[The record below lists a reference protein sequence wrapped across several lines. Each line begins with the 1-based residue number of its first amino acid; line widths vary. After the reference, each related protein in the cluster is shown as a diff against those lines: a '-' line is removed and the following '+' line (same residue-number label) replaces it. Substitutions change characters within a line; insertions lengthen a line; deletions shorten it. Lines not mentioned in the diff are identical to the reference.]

1 MLKPEADT
9 PEEPTAAKP
18 SRHYAYTA
26 RGMDHVVGLLR
37 RLLRRVALAVVAAQ
51 AVTVGALIAVDSWRK
66 RMRPREATFPRTEA
80 ADLPL
85 GESIVTVYTYGTVLY
100 EDMLAAIE
108 GARERVLFESFIVK
122 DDEVGQRFKTALIA
136 AAERGVEVFVIYDV
150 FANLVVRRAF
160 FDFPPSVNVVRYP
173 ALKPGMLLLDVRKSG
188 RDHRKLLVVDGEV
201 GFVGGYNVGSAYATQ
216 WRDTHLR
223 VSGPSA
229 WELENAFIDFWNQH
243 RAPAQPGL
251 PENGSTLWESRLRVH
266 RNVPSQLIYPI
277 RGMYLEAIDRASE
290 HISITQPYF
299 IPDRTM
305 VRALLA
311 AARRGVDVR
320 VLVPAASN
328 HVITDWLSRGFYA
341 AFLRGGVTIWRFER
355 AMIHAKTMTVDGRWS
370 TIGTANIDRLSL
382 TGNYEVN
389 VEIFDRGVAQ
399 HLERVFA
406 TDLSNA
412 TQLTTAEWE
421 RRGTLAKLTERL
433 LAPLRP
439 LL

>member
-1 MLKPEADT
+1 MGRP
-9 PEEPTAAKP
+9 
-18 SRHYAYTA
+18 A
-26 RGMDHVVGLLR
+26 RGMDHVAGLLR

-51 AVTVGALIAVDSWRK
+51 AVTAGALIAVDSWRK

-85 GESIVTVYTYGTVLY
+85 GESTVTVYTYGTALY
-100 EDMLAAIE
+100 EDMLASIE
-108 GARERVLFESFIVK
+108 GAQERVLFESFIVK

-136 AAERGVEVFVIYDV
+136 AAGRGVEVFVIYDV

-188 RDHRKLLVVDGEV
+188 RDHRKLLVVDGEI
-201 GFVGGYNVGSAYATQ
+201 GFVGGYNIGSAYATQ

-223 VSGPSA
+223 VRGPSA

-243 RAPAQPGL
+243 RAP
-251 PENGSTLWESRLRVH
+251 
-266 RNVPSQLIYPI
+266 VPSQLIYPI

-341 AFLRGGVTIWRFER
+341 AFLRGGVTIWRFEGAGAR
-355 AMIHAKTMTVDGRWS
+355 SAP
-370 TIGTANIDRLSL
+370 
-382 TGNYEVN
+382 
-389 VEIFDRGVAQ
+389 
-399 HLERVFA
+399 
-406 TDLSNA
+406 
-412 TQLTTAEWE
+412 
-421 RRGTLAKLTERL
+421 RRSIA
-433 LAPLRP
+433 
-439 LL
+439 

>member
-1 MLKPEADT
+1 VTLP
-9 PEEPTAAKP
+9 
-18 SRHYAYTA
+18 
-26 RGMDHVVGLLR
+26 
-37 RLLRRVALAVVAAQ
+37 RLLRRIALALVGAQ
-51 AVTVGALIAVDSWRK
+51 AATAGGLIAVDSWRK
-66 RMRPREATFPRTEA
+66 RMRPREARFPRTEPA
-80 ADLPL
+80 ELPL
-85 GESIVTVYTYGTVLY
+85 GESLTTVYSYGTVLY
-100 EDMLAAIE
+100 EDMLAAID

-122 DDEVGQRFKTALIA
+122 DDEVGQRFKAALIA

-160 FDFPPSVNVVRYP
+160 FDFPAPVNVVRHP

-188 RDHRKLLVVDGEV
+188 RDHRKLLVVDGEI

-223 VSGPSA
+223 VRGPSA
-229 WELENAFIDFWNQH
+229 WELENAFVDFWNQQ
-243 RAPAQPGL
+243 RAPTQPAL
-251 PENGSTLWESRLRVH
+251 PEHGSTLWEPALRVH
-266 RNVPSQLIYPI
+266 RNVPSQLMYPI
-277 RGMYLEAIDRASE
+277 RGMYLEAIDRATGR
-290 HISITQPYF
+290 ISITQPYF
-299 IPDRTM
+299 IPDRAM

-320 VLVPAASN
+320 VLVPAVSN

-341 AFLRGGVTIWRFER
+341 TLLEGGVTIWRFEG
-355 AMIHAKTMTVDGRWS
+355 AMIHAKTMTIDGRWS

-389 VEIFDRGVAQ
+389 VELFDRGVAE

-406 TDLSNA
+406 TDLTNA
-412 TQLTTAEWE
+412 TQLTPAEWA
-421 RRGTLAKLTERL
+421 RRGAPAKFTERL

>member
-1 MLKPEADT
+1 MT
-9 PEEPTAAKP
+9 PA
-18 SRHYAYTA
+18 
-26 RGMDHVVGLLR
+26 
-37 RLLRRVALAVVAAQ
+37 RLLRRIALAVVGAQ
-51 AVTVGALIAVDSWRK
+51 AAAAGGLIAVDSWRK
-66 RMRPREATFPRTEA
+66 RVRPRDASFPRTEPA
-80 ADLPL
+80 EMPL
-85 GESIVTVYTYGTVLY
+85 GESFTTVYSYGADLY
-100 EDMLAAIE
+100 EDMLAAID

-122 DDEVGQRFKTALIA
+122 DDEVGQRFKAALIA

-150 FANLVVRRAF
+150 FANLVVKRTF
-160 FDFPPSVNVVRYP
+160 FEFPPSVHVVRYP

-188 RDHRKLLVVDGEV
+188 RDHRKLLVVDGEIA
-201 GFVGGYNVGSAYATQ
+201 FVGGYNIGSAYATQ

-223 VSGPSA
+223 VRGPSA

-243 RAPAQPGL
+243 RAPAQPAL
-251 PENGSTLWESRLRVH
+251 PEHGSTLWEPSLRVH

-341 AFLRGGVTIWRFER
+341 ALLRGGVTIWRFER

-389 VEIFDRGVAQ
+389 VELFDRGVAE

-406 TDLSNA
+406 TDLSNSSR
-412 TQLTTAEWE
+412 LTEAEWA
-421 RRGTLAKLTERL
+421 RRSLPAKLTERL

>member
-1 MLKPEADT
+1 
-9 PEEPTAAKP
+9 
-18 SRHYAYTA
+18 
-26 RGMDHVVGLLR
+26 MDLVVGPLR

-51 AVTVGALIAVDSWRK
+51 AVTAGALIAVDSWRK
-66 RMRPREATFPRTEA
+66 RMRPREATFPRTET

-85 GESIVTVYTYGTVLY
+85 GESVVTVYTYGTVLY

-188 RDHRKLLVVDGEV
+188 RDHRKLLVVDGEI

-229 WELENAFIDFWNQH
+229 WELENAFVDFWNEQ

-251 PENGSTLWESRLRVH
+251 PEHGSTLWEPRPARAPQRALAADLPDPWHVPRGDRPRVRAHLDHPAVLHPRPDDAACAAGRSPARRRRPRPRARRLQPRDHGLALAWLLRRVASRRRDDLEIRARDDPRQDDDRRRAVEHDRH
-266 RNVPSQLIYPI
+266 R
-277 RGMYLEAIDRASE
+277 E
-290 HISITQPYF
+290 HRSPE
-299 IPDRTM
+299 PDRQL
-305 VRALLA
+305 RGQRRDLRS
-311 AARRGVDVR
+311 RRGASTSSGSSPPTSR
-320 VLVPAASN
+320 TRRSSPRPSGSGAAP
-328 HVITDWLSRGFYA
+328 
-341 AFLRGGVTIWRFER
+341 
-355 AMIHAKTMTVDGRWS
+355 
-370 TIGTANIDRLSL
+370 
-382 TGNYEVN
+382 
-389 VEIFDRGVAQ
+389 
-399 HLERVFA
+399 
-406 TDLSNA
+406 
-412 TQLTTAEWE
+412 
-421 RRGTLAKLTERL
+421 LAKLTERL

>member
-1 MLKPEADT
+1 MRAPLVIGP
-9 PEEPTAAKP
+9 
-18 SRHYAYTA
+18 
-26 RGMDHVVGLLR
+26 LR

-51 AVTVGALIAVDSWRK
+51 AVTAGALIAVDSWRK
-66 RMRPREATFPRTEA
+66 RMRPREATFPRTET
-80 ADLPL
+80 ADLPV
-85 GESIVTVYTYGTVLY
+85 GESTVTVYTYGTVLY
-100 EDMLAAIE
+100 DDMLAAIE

-122 DDEVGQRFKTALIA
+122 DDEVGQRFKAALIA

-150 FANLVVRRAF
+150 FANLVVKRAF
-160 FDFPPSVNVVRYP
+160 FDFPPSVNVMRYP

-188 RDHRKLLVVDGEV
+188 RDHRKLLVVDGEI

-216 WRDTHLR
+216 WRDTHMR
-223 VSGPSA
+223 VRGPSA
-229 WELENAFIDFWNQH
+229 WELENAFVDFWNQH
-243 RAPAQPGL
+243 RAAAQPSL
-251 PENGSTLWESRLRVH
+251 PQHGSTLWEPSLRVH

-341 AFLRGGVTIWRFER
+341 RIPPGRSDHLEIRARDDPRQDDDRRRAVEHDRHRQHRSPEPDRQLRGQRR
-355 AMIHAKTMTVDGRWS
+355 DLRS
-370 TIGTANIDRLSL
+370 RSGTAPRAGL
-382 TGNYEVN
+382 
-389 VEIFDRGVAQ
+389 R
-399 HLERVFA
+399 HRPLERDAAHRGRVGA
-406 TDLSNA
+406 A
-412 TQLTTAEWE
+412 RH
-421 RRGTLAKLTERL
+421 RREADRAASRPS
-433 LAPLRP
+433 APAVVTSARAR
-439 LL
+439 

>member
-1 MLKPEADT
+1 
-9 PEEPTAAKP
+9 
-18 SRHYAYTA
+18 
-26 RGMDHVVGLLR
+26 MDHVAGLLR

-51 AVTVGALIAVDSWRK
+51 AVTAGALIAVDSWRK

-85 GESIVTVYTYGTVLY
+85 GESTVTVYTYGTALY
-100 EDMLAAIE
+100 EDMLASIE
-108 GARERVLFESFIVK
+108 GAQERVLFESFIVK

-188 RDHRKLLVVDGEV
+188 RDHRKLLVVDGEI
-201 GFVGGYNVGSAYATQ
+201 GFVGGYNIGSAYATQ

-223 VSGPSA
+223 VRGPSA

-243 RAPAQPGL
+243 RAP
-251 PENGSTLWESRLRVH
+251 
-266 RNVPSQLIYPI
+266 VPSQLIYPI

-412 TQLTTAEWE
+412 SQLTTAEWE
-421 RRGTLAKLTERL
+421 RRGTLAKLTEQL

>member
-1 MLKPEADT
+1 MPLTDAGRR
-9 PEEPTAAKP
+9 PTLRAA
-18 SRHYAYTA
+18 
-26 RGMDHVVGLLR
+26 MDHVVGPLR
-37 RLLRRVALAVVAAQ
+37 RLLRRVALAIVAAQ
-51 AVTVGALIAVDSWRK
+51 AATAGALIAVDSWRK

-80 ADLPL
+80 ADLPV
-85 GESIVTVYTYGTVLY
+85 GESLVTVYTYGTVLY

-108 GARERVLFESFIVK
+108 GARERVLFESFIIK
-122 DDEVGQRFKTALIA
+122 DDEVGQRFKTALIT

-188 RDHRKLLVVDGEV
+188 RDHRKLLVVDGEI

-223 VSGPSA
+223 VRGPSA
-229 WELENAFIDFWNQH
+229 WELENAFIDFWNQQ

-251 PENGSTLWESRLRVH
+251 PERGSTLWESRLRVH

-341 AFLRGGVTIWRFER
+341 RVAPGWSDHLEVRARDDPRQDDDRRRAVEHDRHREHRSPEPDRQLRGQRRDLRSRSGAAPR
-355 AMIHAKTMTVDGRWS
+355 AG
-370 TIGTANIDRLSL
+370 
-382 TGNYEVN
+382 
-389 VEIFDRGVAQ
+389 
-399 HLERVFA
+399 
-406 TDLSNA
+406 
-412 TQLTTAEWE
+412 
-421 RRGTLAKLTERL
+421 
-433 LAPLRP
+433 LRH
-439 LL
+439 

>member
-1 MLKPEADT
+1 MT
-9 PEEPTAAKP
+9 
-18 SRHYAYTA
+18 
-26 RGMDHVVGLLR
+26 LR
-37 RLLRRVALAVVAAQ
+37 RLLRRIALAVLGAQ
-51 AVTVGALIAVDSWRK
+51 AATAGGLIAVDSWRK
-66 RMRPREATFPRTEA
+66 HMRPREATFPRTEPA
-80 ADLPL
+80 EVPVGDSLT
-85 GESIVTVYTYGTVLY
+85 TVYSYGTVLY
-100 EDMLAAIE
+100 EDMLEAIE

-122 DDEVGQRFKTALIA
+122 DDEVGQRFKAALIA

-150 FANLVVRRAF
+150 FANLVVKRSF
-160 FDFPPSVNVVRYP
+160 FDFPAPVNVVRYP

-201 GFVGGYNVGSAYATQ
+201 GFVGGYNIGSAYATQ

-223 VSGPSA
+223 VRGPSA
-229 WELENAFIDFWNQH
+229 WELENAFVDFWNQQ
-243 RAPAQPGL
+243 RAPAQPAL
-251 PENGSTLWESRLRVH
+251 PEQGSPLWEPSLRVH

-277 RGMYLEAIDRASE
+277 RGMYLEAIDRAIGR
-290 HISITQPYF
+290 ISITQPYF
-299 IPDRTM
+299 IPDRAM
-305 VRALLA
+305 LRALLA

-341 AFLRGGVTIWRFER
+341 ALLQGGVTIWRFEG
-355 AMIHAKTMTVDGRWS
+355 AMIHAKTMTIDGRWS

-382 TGNYEVN
+382 TGNYEIN
-389 VEIFDRGVAQ
+389 VELFDRGVAE

-412 TQLTTAEWE
+412 TRLTAAEWA
-421 RRGTLAKLTERL
+421 RRGALAKLTERL

>member
-1 MLKPEADT
+1 
-9 PEEPTAAKP
+9 
-18 SRHYAYTA
+18 
-26 RGMDHVVGLLR
+26 
-37 RLLRRVALAVVAAQ
+37 
-51 AVTVGALIAVDSWRK
+51 
-66 RMRPREATFPRTEA
+66 
-80 ADLPL
+80 
-85 GESIVTVYTYGTVLY
+85 
-100 EDMLAAIE
+100 
-108 GARERVLFESFIVK
+108 
-122 DDEVGQRFKTALIA
+122 
-136 AAERGVEVFVIYDV
+136 V
-150 FANLVVRRAF
+150 FANLVVKRAF
-160 FDFPPSVNVVRYP
+160 FEFPASVNVVRYP

-216 WRDTHLR
+216 WRDTHMR

-229 WELENAFIDFWNQH
+229 WELENAFADFWNQH
-243 RAPAQPGL
+243 RAPGQPSL
-251 PENGSTLWESRLRVH
+251 PEHGSTHWEPSLRVH

-305 VRALLA
+305 RRALLA

-320 VLVPAASN
+320 ILVPAASN

-341 AFLRGGVTIWRFER
+341 TFLQGGVTIWRFER

-421 RRGTLAKLTERL
+421 RRGAVAKLTERV

>member
-1 MLKPEADT
+1 
-9 PEEPTAAKP
+9 
-18 SRHYAYTA
+18 
-26 RGMDHVVGLLR
+26 MDHVVGVLR

-51 AVTVGALIAVDSWRK
+51 AVTAGALIAVDSWRK

-80 ADLPL
+80 PDLPP
-85 GESIVTVYTYGTVLY
+85 GEPGVTVYTYRTALY
-100 EDMLAAIE
+100 EAMLATIE
-108 GARERVLFESFIVK
+108 GARERALVEALRGK
-122 DDEVGQRFKTALIA
+122 DDEVGHRFKEALID

-150 FANLVVRRAF
+150 FANLVVKRAF

-188 RDHRKLLVVDGEV
+188 RDHRKLLVVDGEI

-223 VSGPSA
+223 VRGPSA

-243 RAPAQPGL
+243 RRPSQPAL
-251 PENGSTLWESRLRVH
+251 PAHGSPSWEPSLRVH

-277 RGMYLEAIDRASE
+277 RGMYLEAIDRATE
-290 HISITQPYF
+290 RISITQPYF
-299 IPDRTM
+299 IPDRAM
-305 VRALLA
+305 RRALLA

-328 HVITDWLSRGFYA
+328 HVITDWLSRGFYTT
-341 AFLRGGVTIWRFER
+341 LLQGGLTIWRFEG
-355 AMIHAKTMTVDGRWS
+355 AMIHAKTMTIDGRWS

-389 VEIFDRGVAQ
+389 VELFDRGVAQ

-412 TQLTTAEWE
+412 TQLTMV
-421 RRGTLAKLTERL
+421 
-433 LAPLRP
+433 
-439 LL
+439 

>member
-1 MLKPEADT
+1 
-9 PEEPTAAKP
+9 
-18 SRHYAYTA
+18 
-26 RGMDHVVGLLR
+26 MDHVVGLLR

-51 AVTVGALIAVDSWRK
+51 AVTAGALIAVDSWRK

-85 GESIVTVYTYGTVLY
+85 GESTVTVYTYGTVLY
-100 EDMLAAIE
+100 DDMLAAIE

-188 RDHRKLLVVDGEV
+188 RDHRKLLVVDGEI

-223 VSGPSA
+223 VRGPSA
-229 WELENAFIDFWNQH
+229 WELENAFVDFWNQQ
-243 RAPAQPGL
+243 RAPAQPSL
-251 PENGSTLWESRLRVH
+251 PERGSTLWESRLRVH

-305 VRALLA
+305 LRALLA

-341 AFLRGGVTIWRFER
+341 ALLRGGVTIWRFER

-421 RRGTLAKLTERL
+421 RRGTLAKLTEQL